1 MRKDLETKLCTDF
14 PELYANFQYKQF
26 ECLDGWY
33 GIIYRLSANLAN
45 IISDHDDMKPNIY
58 TAVQVKEKFGAL
70 VFYMNRYTDEID
82 EAIAKASEE
91 SLRTCETCGGE
102 GKLLKDSWSWR
113 TICDGCEVERERQWQ
128 RIKAGDSDAGPP
140 MGEMDS

>member
-1 MRKDLETKLCTDF
+1 MRKDLEIKLCTDF
-14 PELYANFQYKQF
+14 PELYANLQYKQF

-33 GIIYRLSANLAN
+33 DIIYRLSANLAD
-45 IISDHDDMKPNIY
+45 IISNHDDMKPNVY
-58 TAVQVKEKFGAL
+58 TAVQ
-70 VFYMNRYTDEID
+70 NDEIY

-113 TICDGCEVERERQWQ
+113 TI
-128 RIKAGDSDAGPP
+128 
-140 MGEMDS
+140 